1 MNPSAMNQPDSL
13 EETRS
18 QLSEAGREIR
28 DRACEAQH
36 AVEEKAAELKQAF
49 TEGTAEVWK
58 SVRDAGHDV
67 KERAAVE
74 FSAARDAAGNYVE
87 GGRVRLEEF
96 GAAAERR
103 IREQPLTSLLIA
115 VGAGFLLGAIWL
127 RR

>member
-1 MNPSAMNQPDSL
+1 MNPSALNQPDSL
-13 EETRS
+13 EETRN

-28 DRACEAQH
+28 DRACEARH
-36 AVEEKAAELKQAF
+36 AVEEKAAELKQAL

-67 KERAAVE
+67 KDRAAVE
-74 FSAARDAAGNYVE
+74 FSAAREAAGDYME
-87 GGRVRLEEF
+87 GGRARLEDL

-103 IREQPLTSLLIA
+103 IREQPLTSVLIA